1 MSIVYTILTALV
13 GAAAISGTAYLC
25 VLLAS
30 ACRPRPVRPAFPGG
44 YAPRLVVMVPAHNE
58 EMVLAQTL
66 RSLDGQQFSLECR
79 ETVVVADNC
88 TDRTADI
95 ARAAG
100 ATVWE
105 RTNPDERGKGYALDW
120 AVSRLLARAEPP
132 DAVLVID
139 ADTWAA
145 PDFLGQM
152 ANALHAAGG
161 PDKWV
166 ALQGRYGVLNES
178 EGWRAALMSGAFDL
192 VNHVRPLGRDRLG
205 LSVGLKGNGMLFSRA
220 LLQKTRWRGDSVT
233 EDLDYALLIAQEH
246 GVRVGYVPEALVRAQ
261 MPTTAAQAGSQR
273 ARWEGGR
280 YQLVREKGLPLL
292 GQGVRRRSL
301 LLTDCGLDLL
311 CPPLAELAALLLVWA
326 ALVGAGSYFHFL
338 PFAPVWAAGVGLT
351 ALGFCAYV
359 LGGLRLSGAGADV
372 YLSLLRAPFYAL
384 WKLAL
389 LAARPFAPKKKG
401 ADKNTQ
407 EWVRTERAPMGLPP
421 ETKL

>member
-1 MSIVYTILTALV
+1 MSMLYIFLTALV
-13 GAAAISGTAYLC
+13 GAAASGGTAYLC

-30 ACRPRPVRPAFPGG
+30 ACRSRPVRPVSAAGR
-44 YAPRLVVMVPAHNE
+44 APRLVVLVPAHNE
-58 EMVLAQTL
+58 ELVLAQTL
-66 RSLDGQQFSLECR
+66 RSLDGQQFPPECR

-105 RTNPDERGKGYALDW
+105 RTNKDERGKGYALDW

-145 PDFLGQM
+145 PNFLLQM
-152 ANALHAAGG
+152 ADALHAAGG

-166 ALQGRYGVLNES
+166 ALQGRYGVLNGG

-220 LLQKTRWRGDSVT
+220 LLQTARWRGDSVT
-233 EDLDYALLIAQEH
+233 EDLDYALLLAQEH

-273 ARWEGGR
+273 SRWEGGR
-280 YQLVREKGLPLL
+280 YQLMREKGLPLL
-292 GQGVRRRSL
+292 REGLRRRSL

-311 CPPLAELAALLLVWA
+311 CPPLAELAALLVVWA
-326 ALVGAGSYFHFL
+326 ALVGAGARFHIL
-338 PFAPVWAAGVGLT
+338 PFASLWAAAAGT
-351 ALGFCAYV
+351 AALGFGVYV

-372 YLSLLRAPFYAL
+372 YLSLLRAPFYAA

-389 LAARPFAPKKKG
+389 LAARPFAPKKQQ
-401 ADKNTQ
+401 A
-407 EWVRTERAPMGLPP
+407 EWVRTERAPMTLPP
-421 ETKL
+421 ETEL